1 MYRWC
6 SLATLLLGLV
16 AGAWAD
22 YPGVGRPATQAELAL
37 WDSDIGPDLQRLP
50 AARGSVLEGQA
61 IYAAQCAACHGDDGR
76 ATEIFYALAG
86 GVSAADV
93 ASGRVAGL
101 QGAEPSEVST
111 FMLLPSLTTLL
122 DYTARAMPFGAG
134 GSLSTDEV
142 FAVTA
147 YLLHLAGVVD
157 GDFVLDRS
165 SAELAQQRLPNRN
178 GFSTDHGLW
187 PGAAAV
193 DGGMGNGGIP
203 EPDTV
208 RCMADCDP

>member
-86 GVSAADV
+86 GVTAADV
-93 ASGRVAGL
+93 ASRSGSAQFPTIPKISFSGVFSGK
-101 QGAEPSEVST
+101 Q
-111 FMLLPSLTTLL
+111 SLFSCAKRSVL
-122 DYTARAMPFGAG
+122 RAFP
-134 GSLSTDEV
+134 
-142 FAVTA
+142 
-147 YLLHLAGVVD
+147 
-157 GDFVLDRS
+157 
-165 SAELAQQRLPNRN
+165 
-178 GFSTDHGLW
+178 TDHRAL
-187 PGAAAV
+187 
-193 DGGMGNGGIP
+193 
-203 EPDTV
+203 
-208 RCMADCDP
+208 